1 MQEADVSAPILVAY
15 SPKSGDR
22 GPVNFAEAAA
32 RATGAP
38 IVVLAAEAGG
48 ADAAGQLRAELGLGD
63 DVEVRAPEGSPTRA
77 IAAAVEELKPG
88 LLVVGS
94 THRGGFGRIMPGST
108 AERLIHGSAAPVVVV
123 PHQHEVRAG
132 GARTV
137 AAGFENTDEGRT
149 ALRVAA
155 GLARSLGAK
164 LLAVL
169 VLSPKHAEEQAP
181 GLLAR
186 TEHDQSLSENRH
198 TLDRLSHQDAL
209 TAAIAEFAEG
219 VETEPDV
226 LFQEPAEGL
235 EAASHRADLM
245 VIGAR
250 AHGPMHSVALGGTGH
265 KLITTAACPLLV
277 LPRGL
282 DALSL
287 TAGSSASAGSAG

>member
-48 ADAAGQLRAELGLGD
+48 ADAGGQLRAELGLGD
-63 DVEVRAPEGSPTRA
+63 DVEVRAAEGSPTRA

-88 LLVVGS
+88 LVVVGS

-169 VLSPKHAEEQAP
+169 VPRSRRPACWP
-181 GLLAR
+181 GRSTTRTSAR
-186 TEHDQSLSENRH
+186 TATRS
-198 TLDRLSHQDAL
+198 T
-209 TAAIAEFAEG
+209 
-219 VETEPDV
+219 
-226 LFQEPAEGL
+226 
-235 EAASHRADLM
+235 
-245 VIGAR
+245 
-250 AHGPMHSVALGGTGH
+250 
-265 KLITTAACPLLV
+265 
-277 LPRGL
+277 
-282 DALSL
+282 
-287 TAGSSASAGSAG
+287 GSATRTRSRPPSPSSPMGWRPSPTSSSRSPPRAWKPPRTGPT